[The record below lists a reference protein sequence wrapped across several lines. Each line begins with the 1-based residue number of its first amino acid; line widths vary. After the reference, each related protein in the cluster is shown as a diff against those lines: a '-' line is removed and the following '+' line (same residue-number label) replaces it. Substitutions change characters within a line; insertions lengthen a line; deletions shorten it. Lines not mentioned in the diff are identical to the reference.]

1 MESILTKIA
10 GKTATV
16 GIIGLGYT
24 GLSLA
29 HDFGTEGFKIIGY
42 DIDASKIKTLK
53 KKESYLPFLPLGHLF
68 YLLDEE
74 RFIPTS
80 DPADLVKA
88 DVKIISV
95 PTPLNAQRLPDIS
108 FLKKAVRTAG
118 TFLDEGQLIIIQ
130 STSFPGTTEE
140 EALPLIETISNK
152 KVGKDFF
159 LAYVPERE
167 DAGNPNAVLSQIP
180 RICGGIT
187 PTCTKL
193 ARRLYEHIT
202 VKVHPCSSTRVAE
215 AAKAFENA
223 YRLIN
228 IAFVN
233 EMKVSFDK
241 MGINIWEVIEA
252 SSTKPFGFTPFY
264 PGPGIGGECIPV
276 DPIYLA
282 WRAKQ
287 YAAPASMIENA
298 IEINVKTS
306 NYVVTQ
312 VTDALN
318 QQAKSLNG
326 AKILILGVAFKKDV
340 GDIRE
345 APALRIIPAL
355 QGKGAEVFYNDP
367 YVPALKNLH
376 LSSIPLEES
385 NLSSYDCVV
394 VISDHSRYDWEW
406 ICQQAHLIV
415 DTRNATKKVP
425 ADFKKGKVYL

>member
-1 MESILTKIA
+1 MENLLNKIA
-10 GKTATV
+10 EKSATI

-29 HDFGTEGFKIIGY
+29 HDFGSEGFKIIGF
-42 DIDASKIKTLK
+42 DIDASKIETLK
-53 KKESYLPFLPLGHLF
+53 NKKSYLPFLPLGHLF
-68 YLLDEE
+68 HLLEE
-74 RFIPTS
+74 KHFIPTS
-80 DPADLVKA
+80 NPADLLKA

-95 PTPLNAQRLPDIS
+95 PTPLNTERLPDIS
-108 FLKKAVRTAG
+108 FLLKAVETAG
-118 TFLDEGQLIIIQ
+118 SYLDEGQLIVIQ

-140 EALPLIETISNK
+140 EALPLLEKVSGK
-152 KVGKDFF
+152 KVGRDFF

-187 PTCTKL
+187 SACRKL
-193 ARRLYEHIT
+193 VRRLYEQIT
-202 VKVHPCSSTRVAE
+202 VRVHACSSTRVAE

-228 IAFVN
+228 IAFVD
-233 EMKVSFDK
+233 EMKVAFDK

-252 SSTKPFGFTPFY
+252 SSTKPFGYTPFY

-276 DPIYLA
+276 DPVYLA

-287 YAAPASMIENA
+287 YAAPSSMIESA
-298 IEINVKTS
+298 IEVNVKTS
-306 NYVVTQ
+306 DYVVFR
-312 VTDALN
+312 VGDALN
-318 QQAKSLNG
+318 QQAKSLKE

-345 APALRIIPAL
+345 SPALRIIPAL
-355 QGKGAEVFYNDP
+355 QEKGAQVFYNDP
-367 YVPALKNLH
+367 YVPELKKFNLR
-376 LSSIPLEES
+376 STPLEEGD
-385 NLSSYDCVV
+385 LSSYDCLL

-406 ICQQAHLIV
+406 ICEQARLIV

-425 ADFKKGKVYL
+425 ADLKKGKVLL